1 MDFLLFLSPTCPLIV
16 NNISL
21 KNMLFYRKRDHSTK
35 QEENYKLP
43 AASARLLS
51 LEGMINNLLV
61 VYPSI
66 TECGEESEKA
76 SFLGLRTK
84 TNVGVKKLHL

>member
-1 MDFLLFLSPTCPLIV
+1 
-16 NNISL
+16 
-21 KNMLFYRKRDHSTK
+21 MLFYRKRDHSKK

-61 VYPSI
+61 YPSI

-76 SFLGLRTK
+76 SFLDLRAKTK
-84 TNVGVKKLHL
+84 VGVKKQRL

>member
-1 MDFLLFLSPTCPLIV
+1 
-16 NNISL
+16 
-21 KNMLFYRKRDHSTK
+21 MLFYRKRDHSTK

-76 SFLGLRTK
+76 SFLDLRAKTK
-84 TNVGVKKLHL
+84 VRAKKQRL